1 MQSDPSPGSGDVLR
15 DSRVIEAGIYD
26 RLTMPEQQRPW
37 AVRELVLEI
46 GDQIEVEDALT
57 RLNGVGLV
65 HRCGEFVWA
74 TRAALA
80 ADAIE
85 L

>member
-1 MQSDPSPGSGDVLR
+1 MQNDPSLDSGDVLR
-15 DSRVIEAGIYD
+15 VVKSGIHNRLVDPANSR
-26 RLTMPEQQRPW
+26 PF

-46 GDQIEVEDALT
+46 GDPLDVEDALAD
-57 RLNGVGLV
+57 LHGVGLV

-85 L
+85 R

>member
-1 MQSDPSPGSGDVLR
+1 MQDDPSMNPSDVLR
-15 DSRVIEAGIYD
+15 VADSGVYGLLIHPD
-26 RLTMPEQQRPW
+26 RQRPW
-37 AVRELVLEI
+37 SVGELVLEL
-46 GDQIEVEDALT
+46 GSRLDVEDALA
-57 RLNGVGLV
+57 RLHGAGLV

-80 ADAIE
+80 IE

>member
-1 MQSDPSPGSGDVLR
+1 MQDDPSMDAGDVLR
-15 DSRVIEAGIYD
+15 VVDPGVYGLLIQP
-26 RLTMPEQQRPW
+26 TQQRPW
-37 AVRELVLEI
+37 SIGELVLEL
-46 GDQIEVEDALT
+46 GNRLDVEDALA
-57 RLNGVGLV
+57 RLHGAGLV

>member
-1 MQSDPSPGSGDVLR
+1 MQDDPSPDAGDVLR
-15 DSRVIEAGIYD
+15 VADSGIYG
-26 RLTMPEQQRPW
+26 LLIQPTQQRPW
-37 AVRELVLEI
+37 SVDELVLELGTRI
-46 GDQIEVEDALT
+46 DVEDALA
-57 RLNGVGLV
+57 RLYGAGLV

-80 ADAIE
+80 ADAIK

>member
-1 MQSDPSPGSGDVLR
+1 MQDDPSPDGGDVLR
-15 DSRVIEAGIYD
+15 VVDPGLYGLLIQP
-26 RLTMPEQQRPW
+26 TQQRPW
-37 AVRELVLEI
+37 SVGELVLEL
-46 GDQIEVEDALT
+46 GNRLDVEDALA
-57 RLNGVGLV
+57 RLHGAGLV